1 MIEVKKTSIQIP
13 TDMLIEIKAMAVKQ
27 GTTQNT
33 IINNLIAKGM
43 EKTKQKG
50 KIKAKKINHEMPGYD
65 PKREGNL
72 ANIIGTADVNE
83 EIAKNLDV
91 NELIDSIHTK
101 KELY

>member
-27 GTTQNT
+27 GTTQNK

-50 KIKAKKINHEMPGYD
+50 KIKARKINHEMPGYD
-65 PKREGNL
+65 PNHKGSLSDMVGIVKLDHETDSVEL
-72 ANIIGTADVNE
+72 
-83 EIAKNLDV
+83 KN
-91 NELIDSIHTK
+91 SIYTDK
-101 KELY
+101 AGF